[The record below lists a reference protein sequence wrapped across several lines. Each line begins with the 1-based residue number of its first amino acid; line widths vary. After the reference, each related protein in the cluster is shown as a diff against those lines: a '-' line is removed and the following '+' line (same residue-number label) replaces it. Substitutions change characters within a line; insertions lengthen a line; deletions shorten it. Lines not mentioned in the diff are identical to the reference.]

1 MDSEIPGLHCR
12 LHTVGLFCI
21 GNNFET
27 TISGEMLGTPSQCH
41 TLVIYD
47 DTGKNIRL
55 NLIPFCFTPTNTIAE
70 IRSHQNLFSSCTTEM
85 SGL

>member
-27 TISGEMLGTPSQCH
+27 TISGEMLSIPTQCH
-41 TLVIYD
+41 TLMIYD
-47 DTGKNIRL
+47 DIGQKTRL
-55 NLIPFCFTPTNTIAE
+55 N
-70 IRSHQNLFSSCTTEM
+70 
-85 SGL
+85 